1 MIVSLIPEV
10 KNVRSHFILRCH
22 LALLLA
28 AALFSLPL
36 FHTADSSVH
45 ASGSQSLFRGVGG
58 VSALYQFDGALL
70 ARNAT
75 AEESALV
82 NEIENAGD
90 MTLLSSAEPSAQGG
104 LKILLRSTA
113 QLDANQRAKQ
123 AFVKAAQTWES
134 VVSTPM
140 TVIIDIDYGPNC
152 FGNPAPPDLAG
163 VTNPQILFGEGH
175 YLEFLEHLLD
185 NASTPEELEL
195 YYRLPQPVLPTDQGE
210 TFNVQVPSAVFRA
223 TGLIDRH
230 ATDDYNPPLYGPRPS
245 IWINS
250 TSPYDFDFTNGIDSS
265 MFDFD
270 AVVSREMGRVLGFYS
285 TVGLVE
291 SHPDCPLAASSW
303 DMFRVPPSATLDSF
317 STVER
322 ILTTGG
328 NHFFFMGGT
337 EELPLSTGLSDMGGD
352 GNEPGHWK
360 DDTLFGLRI
369 GIMDPTIPM
378 GKRQT
383 VTRHDV
389 KALDL
394 FGYGIFPTGN
404 NKPVISS
411 VAGDLNGQVL
421 TLSGSLTDAD
431 GDVLQAQV
439 QLLDK
444 KNNVLGQTAP
454 FAIDVG
460 ILPSQFFEFEFPNM
474 GNFPEAT
481 QVSLTIIDSR
491 GNISNALKAD
501 FTAGDTGGPRIKS
514 AAYKTDKLIIRGK
527 KLKAGVQIEINGVI
541 INPPSGIKTT
551 KSGKDVEIEGTMQEL
566 NLRTGANRIRAIRNG
581 LRSNVFVDIP

>member
-1 MIVSLIPEV
+1 V
-10 KNVRSHFILRCH
+10 
-22 LALLLA
+22 LLA
-28 AALFSLPL
+28 AALFSLSL
-36 FHTADSSVH
+36 FQTAGSSAH
-45 ASGSQSLFRGVGG
+45 ASGSQSLFRGIGG
-58 VSALYQFDGALL
+58 VSALYQFDGAMF

-75 AEESALV
+75 SEEAALV
-82 NEIENAGD
+82 SEVENAGD
-90 MTLLSSAEPSAQGG
+90 MTVLSSVEPSAQGG
-104 LKILLRSTA
+104 LKILLRSTP

-123 AFVKAAQTWES
+123 AFIKAAQTWES

-152 FGNPAPPDLAG
+152 FGSPASPDLAG
-163 VTNPQILFGEGH
+163 VTNAQILYGEGH

-185 NASTPEELEL
+185 HASTPEELEL
-195 YYRLPQPVLPTDQGE
+195 YYRMPQPALPTDLGD
-210 TFNVQVPSAVFRA
+210 TSNVQVPSAVFRA
-223 TGLIDRH
+223 VGLIDRH

-250 TSPYDFDFTNGIDSS
+250 TSPYDFDYTDGIDDG

-291 SHPDCPLAASSW
+291 EHPDCPVAASSM
-303 DMFRVPPSATLDSF
+303 DMFRVPPSANLESF
-317 STVER
+317 STVQR
-322 ILTTGG
+322 ILTAGG
-328 NHFFFMGGT
+328 NHFFFMGVT
-337 EELPLSTGLSDMGGD
+337 EELPLSTGALDMGGD
-352 GNEPGHWK
+352 GNGPDHWK
-360 DDTLFGLRI
+360 DDALLGQRI
-369 GIMDPTIPM
+369 GIMDPTIPVS
-378 GKRQT
+378 KRQT

-389 KALDL
+389 QALDL
-394 FGYGIFPTGN
+394 LGYGIFPTGN

-411 VAGDLNGQVL
+411 IAGDLNGQVL
-421 TLSGSLTDAD
+421 TLSGSLRDAD
-431 GDVLQAQV
+431 GDVLKAQL

-444 KNNVLGQTAP
+444 KNNVLGQTIP
-454 FAIDVG
+454 FSIDVG
-460 ILPSQFFEFEFPNM
+460 ILPTQFFEIEFPNM
-474 GNFPEAT
+474 GNFPAAT
-481 QVSLTIIDSR
+481 QVSLTVIDSL

-501 FTAGDTGGPRIKS
+501 FTAGDAGGPKIKS

-551 KSGKDVEIEGTMQEL
+551 KSGKDVEIPGTMEEL